1 MFYYNKGLFLKTDFM
16 NQFEIKSSI
25 TIPYFDHA
33 RGFLKTI
40 RNSAK
45 RRGMN
50 QCFFLFKKIVNIC
63 LFRISFFC
71 PSNSFRIKCHKWR
84 GVNIG
89 DNVYIGT
96 QCSIENA
103 YPEYVYIEDNVS
115 IAAEC
120 LIIAHS
126 NPYSHFQHVTPA
138 RVEPVIIKHG
148 AWICVRAVILP
159 GITIGEN
166 SIVSA
171 GSVINSDVP
180 PRSIVA
186 GNPAKILARNL
197 PII

>member
-1 MFYYNKGLFLKTDFM
+1 M
-16 NQFEIKSSI
+16 NQFKVKPSL
-25 TIPYFDHA
+25 TIPYFNHT
-33 RGFLKTI
+33 GGLLKTI

-45 RRGMN
+45 RRGISFW
-50 QCFFLFKKIVNIC
+50 FFLIKKLLNFC

-71 PSNSFRIKCHKWR
+71 PLNNLRIKFHRWR
-84 GVNIG
+84 GIMVG
-89 DNVYIGT
+89 KNVYIGM
-96 QCSIENA
+96 QCSIDNA

-115 IAAEC
+115 LVGEC
-120 LIIAHS
+120 LVIAHS
-126 NPYSHFQHVTPA
+126 NPYSHFQNVTPA
-138 RVEPVIIKHG
+138 RVSPVIIKQG

-159 GITIGEN
+159 GVTIGEN

-171 GSVINSDVP
+171 GSVVDSDVP